1 MAVMSTAMEN
11 LAERDGDGWRIAD
24 SARQRRWP
32 IWPERPRPPGS
43 AGLGGPSVDVAVGG
57 SSVVPGRRES
67 LIGTFTVADSGR
79 ADSL

>member
-32 IWPERPRPPGS
+32 IWQERPRPPGS
-43 AGLGGPSVDVAVGG
+43 AGLKRSVSRRGGWRIVRS
-57 SSVVPGRRES
+57 R
-67 LIGTFTVADSGR
+67 FQADAR
-79 ADSL
+79 A